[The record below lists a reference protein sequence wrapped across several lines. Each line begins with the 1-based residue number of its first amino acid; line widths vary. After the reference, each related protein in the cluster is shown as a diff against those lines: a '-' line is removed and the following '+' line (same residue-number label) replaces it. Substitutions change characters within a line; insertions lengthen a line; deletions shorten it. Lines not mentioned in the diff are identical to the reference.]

1 MKTACRAMTGWRLF
15 ASTLMALICL
25 DAHALSIGA
34 AQVRS
39 YIGEPLSVVVPV
51 QGRSGQELT
60 ARLQAPAADEQAS
73 FAQVM
78 DTSLYQVEVDTTV
91 TPALIRIRGV
101 QPQKE
106 PVLQMMLQLGQGE
119 LSMGFMLNILLD
131 PRPSRTQPQRPAPTP
146 AVRERTTTPITPAP
160 RVQPSV
166 PVTTRPVPAPPAPS
180 PAMLGNR
187 PIVPAAKAARPDRV
201 AARQQAA
208 ERPRDKQAAG
218 IQPGTEAIFLKPGM
232 FALQTEFNSYRA
244 QREQEVAGVAR
255 VQQGEPERFQA
266 DWILSVEAL
275 PAQPGEH
282 AAGTAEVATES
293 AGGDA
298 VGVASKEAASR
309 PVVAPTQ
316 EIELTLPRGALQ
328 QAESPQPVT
337 TVRVMPAPAVTAAPA
352 GDAESSAEGASWT
365 RKLLW
370 ALLAVMLAAWL
381 WKRRADRGVIRVDYS
396 VADEPE
402 KLPPIVFPSDLED
415 TPAPARNA
423 DFSAPDAGKS
433 ELRELREKI
442 RKMRASGKLDEA
454 QLRELQVAEVMLKH
468 GRMDAA
474 ERILNALV

>member
-60 ARLQAPAADEQAS
+60 AWLQAPAADEQAS
-73 FAQVM
+73 FVQVM

-146 AVRERTTTPITPAP
+146 AVRARTTTPITPTP
-160 RVQPSV
+160 LVQPSV
-166 PVTTRPVPAPPAPS
+166 PATTRPVPAPSAPS

-187 PIVPAAKAARPDRV
+187 PIVPAAKAAGADRG

-232 FALQTEFNSYRA
+232 FALQTEFSSYRA

-275 PAQPGEH
+275 PAQPEGH
-282 AAGTAEVATES
+282 AAGTAES

-298 VGVASKEAASR
+298 AGVASADAASR

-352 GDAESSAEGASWT
+352 ADAESSAEGASWT

-370 ALLAVMLAAWL
+370 ALLAVMLAVWL
-381 WKRRADRGVIRVDYS
+381 WKRRADRGVIRVNYS
-396 VADEPE
+396 AADEPE
-402 KLPPIVFPSDLED
+402 KLPPIVFPGDLED

-474 ERILNALV
+474 ERILDALV